1 MMMDGD
7 TDDCDFAAAA
17 AAAGSSSTGDFTR
30 SDAAATVTLPE
41 ATRQLPP
48 ASGTATRAL
57 FTTST

>member
-7 TDDCDFAAAA
+7 TDDCLAAAA
-17 AAAGSSSTGDFTR
+17 AAGGSSSTGDFTR

-57 FTTST
+57 FSI